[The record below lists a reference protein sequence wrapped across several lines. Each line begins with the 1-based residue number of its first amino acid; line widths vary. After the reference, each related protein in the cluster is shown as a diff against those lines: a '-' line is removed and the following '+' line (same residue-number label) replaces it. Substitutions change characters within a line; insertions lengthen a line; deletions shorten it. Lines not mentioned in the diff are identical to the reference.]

1 MKAHAFENSPS
12 LAVITYAL
20 RRYVQQT
27 DVSYYV
33 AEFLTHNFLVDVVFI
48 TSAEELTDL
57 LK

>member
-1 MKAHAFENSPS
+1 MKAHAFENSLS

-33 AEFLTHNFLVDVVFI
+33 AEFLTHNFLVYVVL
-48 TSAEELTDL
+48 SS
-57 LK
+57 